1 MDLPKEGFKYLWRLG
16 GVTVQHNIFQM
27 KRTWCCSCLL
37 VFNNFDIDVKLCSTI
52 FGEGHKKP
60 MACLKISLEPPIN
73 DYICG

>member
-37 VFNNFDIDVKLCSTI
+37 VLDNFDIDVKWCCTI
-52 FGEGHKKP
+52 LGEGP
-60 MACLKISLEPPIN
+60 
-73 DYICG
+73 